1 MLPRS
6 GWVLLCVCIFMRL
19 RCGAGLIGCAPGEQN
34 GHAAAPAAPPQQMM
48 AQQPPQMP
56 QPPQM
61 QQPPMQQQMYQQPPV
76 YGQPYAA
83 YPVPLLLH
91 VFDQRSWCTRTHATV
106 FQLYG

>member
-1 MLPRS
+1 VQCRVLLRS
-6 GWVLLCVCIFMRL
+6 GWVLLCVCISIRL
-19 RCGAGLIGCAPGEQN
+19 WCGAGLMGCALGEQN

-48 AQQPPQMP
+48 AQP
-56 QPPQM
+56 PPQM

-91 VFDQRSWCTRTHATV
+91 VFDQRSWCTRTHARV
-106 FQLYG
+106 SLLYG